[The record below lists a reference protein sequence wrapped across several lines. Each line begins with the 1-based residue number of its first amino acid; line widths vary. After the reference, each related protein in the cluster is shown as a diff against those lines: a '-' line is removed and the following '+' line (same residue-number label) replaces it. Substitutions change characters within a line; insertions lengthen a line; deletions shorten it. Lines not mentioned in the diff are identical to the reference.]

1 MLENST
7 SAKSPID
14 IIEAD
19 HTFQTKL
26 CDILERIA
34 DDLPDQ
40 VDGNLC
46 RTAIHALTI
55 DMPIHHA
62 DEEEGLF
69 PLLEKRAAP
78 DDNLVDILG
87 RLSLEHAT
95 DESFASELLENLE
108 TLAEGRKPRNP
119 DMLGYMLRGF
129 FESYRRHLIW
139 ENTILLPLARK
150 LLSKEDLIK
159 LTEKM
164 ADHRKQMTAM

>member
-1 MLENST
+1 MLQST
-7 SAKSPID
+7 VQSKSPID

-19 HTFQTKL
+19 HAFQTRL

-40 VDGNLC
+40 VDCNLC
-46 RTAIHALTI
+46 LTAIHALTV
-55 DMPIHHA
+55 DMPLHHA
-62 DEEEGLF
+62 DEEDGLF
-69 PLLEKRAAP
+69 PLLEKRATSE
-78 DDNLVDILG
+78 DNLDDILA

-108 TLAEGRKPRNP
+108 ALAEGRKTPNP

-129 FESYRRHLIW
+129 FESYRRHLVW
-139 ENTILLPLARK
+139 ENAILLPLARK
-150 LLSKEDLIK
+150 LLNETDLFE

-164 ADHRKQMTAM
+164 AAHRRCN